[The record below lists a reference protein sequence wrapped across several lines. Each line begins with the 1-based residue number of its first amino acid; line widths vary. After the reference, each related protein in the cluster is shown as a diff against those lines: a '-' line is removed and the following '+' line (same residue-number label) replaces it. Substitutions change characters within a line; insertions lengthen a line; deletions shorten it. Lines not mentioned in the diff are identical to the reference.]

1 MVKFYA
7 VLTALC
13 FSFSAATAGDYDL
26 SLQII
31 RHDGSIA
38 YQGALESVG
47 ALDIRG
53 GVGIDVRAVA
63 GGKTLYSG
71 LLADVKSV
79 TMTVA
84 SEVPSGVVDVVM
96 PERGDIAVTPRKADQ
111 AATVEGVAEGTE
123 ISVFDIQG
131 KMVRRGVAPVVNL
144 GAIPPGLYIFRA
156 GNRAAKVVYK

>member
-1 MVKFYA
+1 MMKFYA
-7 VLTALC
+7 VLTAL
-13 FSFSAATAGDYDL
+13 SLSLPAATAGDDL

-31 RHDGSIA
+31 RHDGSVA

-53 GVGIDVRAVA
+53 GVGIDVRAA
-63 GGKTLYSG
+63 DGGRTLYSG

-84 SEVPSGVVDVVM
+84 TEVPSAVVEVAA
-96 PERGDIAVTPRKADQ
+96 PERGDISVTPHKADQ
-111 AATVEGVAEGTE
+111 SATVEGVGEGTE

-131 KMVRRGVAPVVNL
+131 KMVRRGVAPVVSL
-144 GAIPPGLYIFRA
+144 GGIPPGLYIFRA